1 VSSIESTAKLTSKGQ
16 LTVPIAVRKALGIGP
31 QDRVVFTVLDGGHV
45 EVAKGD
51 PEHTDPIVGEYLAF
65 LERDMRKHPEKLS
78 VLQRDETMRELLAGV
93 DTEDFD
99 LSG

>member
-16 LTVPIAVRKALGIGP
+16 LTVPIAVRKALDIGP
-31 QDRVVFTVLDGGHV
+31 QDRVVFTVLDGGQV
-45 EVAKGD
+45 EVAKVD
-51 PEHTDPIVGEYLAF
+51 VEHSDPIVGEYLAF